1 MLKALAAFLL
11 LASSVVASA
20 PASDEA
26 AQLLRA
32 GLLSEAARTE
42 GGPPLDPADAAWERA
57 PKIVLALTPQRS
69 VAPGLEATAPMLLEA
84 RALVGGNRLA
94 VRLVWTDASENR
106 YNLGQTARFTDAAA
120 VQFAAPGAGLPY
132 IGMGEPTHP
141 VRVWFWRAGRGSE
154 RLAAHGFGTLEREP
168 GPAPKAVVRRTGS
181 GWALV
186 LAGELPAAANP
197 LPVAFAI
204 WDGVNDER
212 DGRKRLTRWHLL
224 SLPGAKADAAWL
236 KALAAEAALAGDI
249 ERGQRLTQE
258 RGCAACHTLP
268 GAAPSALG
276 PDLTVAGVQ
285 HWPGYLRRSVS
296 DPSAFIVPGKGY
308 AQETRGKRI
317 SLMPRHK
324 WNKDDLEDIVAY
336 LAGLG
341 KTGTLHHTR
350 TEP

>member
-11 LASSVVASA
+11 LAASVAAGAPVA
-20 PASDEA
+20 DDA
-26 AQLLRA
+26 AQLVRA
-32 GLLSEAARTE
+32 GLLSDAARTAGE
-42 GGPPLDPADAAWERA
+42 LPLDPADAAWERA

-69 VAPGLEATAPMLLEA
+69 VTPGLEAAAPIPLEV

-94 VRLVWTDASENR
+94 VRLGWTDASEDR
-106 YNLGQTARFTDAAA
+106 YRPGQTTRFADAAA

-132 IGMGEPTHP
+132 IGMGEAARP
-141 VRVWFWRAGRGSE
+141 VGVWFWRAGHGSE
-154 RLAAHGFGTLEREP
+154 RLAARGFGTLERDP
-168 GPAPKAVVRRTGS
+168 GPAPRAVVRRTAS

-186 LAGELPAAANP
+186 LAGELPATANP

-204 WDGVNDER
+204 WDGVNAER

-224 SLPGAKADAAWL
+224 ALPGVKADADWL
-236 KALAAEAALAGDI
+236 KALAAEAALAGDAG
-249 ERGQRLTQE
+249 RGQRLAQE

-268 GAAPSALG
+268 GAAPSTLG
-276 PDLTVAGVQ
+276 PDLTVAGAQ

-308 AQETRGKRI
+308 AQETRGQRI

-324 WNKDDLEDIVAY
+324 WNKDELEDIVAY

-341 KTGTLHHTR
+341 KTETPHR
-350 TEP
+350 TQSEP